1 MDIYYQHQISIL
13 KIIQRKLR
21 SHFLRVRKILSKS
34 TNVAKHFLIKYSMNT
49 LMGNVKVQPVE
60 LTLITTKTTVLKT
73 VSFKILL
80 TEQFIHQE
88 ILNFY
93 LKIVHLLKYLHQKM
107 VVQFALTKEKLS
119 KTEFVHTTAIHQNGD
134 SIVLFIQ
141 LKDNTKITLS
151 KVLYQVLVKLLLET
165 LQHTFMAEVN
175 TSRKQIFH
183 ILEQGHTA
191 VTLLKKDNQKQIPL
205 IIQ

>member
-1 MDIYYQHQISIL
+1 
-13 KIIQRKLR
+13 
-21 SHFLRVRKILSKS
+21 
-34 TNVAKHFLIKYSMNT
+34 MNT

-183 ILEQGHTA
+183 ILE
-191 VTLLKKDNQKQIPL
+191 
-205 IIQ
+205 

>member
-1 MDIYYQHQISIL
+1 M
-13 KIIQRKLR
+13 
-21 SHFLRVRKILSKS
+21 RKILSKS

-183 ILEQGHTA
+183 ILE
-191 VTLLKKDNQKQIPL
+191 
-205 IIQ
+205 